1 MAIVWRRTGGE
12 IMVFLNTGQ
21 PVVTTATAATATT
34 CKLEK
39 LSGRAQRR
47 SGCAMA
53 LRCVVR
59 GGAEVWRHVQ
69 RRSTAR
75 RWWSG
80 DGDCLAEDWQGDN
93 GVSQHRTTSGDNG
106 DGSDSNDM
114 QAREALRAGAE
125 DR

>member
-1 MAIVWRRTGGE
+1 LFVGSCERGDGAAGGE
-12 IMVFLNTGQ
+12 
-21 PVVTTATAATATT
+21 
-34 CKLEK
+34 
-39 LSGRAQRR
+39 RR

-59 GGAEVWRHVQ
+59 GGGEVWRHVQ
-69 RRSTAR
+69 RRSTAW

-80 DGDCLAEDWQGDN
+80 DGDCLAEDWRGDN

-106 DGSDSNDM
+106 DGSDSDDM
-114 QAREALRAGAE
+114 QAGEALRVGAE

>member
-1 MAIVWRRTGGE
+1 
-12 IMVFLNTGQ
+12 
-21 PVVTTATAATATT
+21 
-34 CKLEK
+34 
-39 LSGRAQRR
+39 
-47 SGCAMA
+47 MA

-80 DGDCLAEDWQGDN
+80 DGDCLAEDWRGDN

-125 DR
+125 AQRLCDGSAVCGARRGGSVVNTLLFMFMQAGEALRAGAEDR